1 MDTEEYDQLD
11 QFLSSDPD
19 KSIKILKYDENF
31 EILLN
36 F

>member
-19 KSIKILKYDENF
+19 KRCWPSHLVVSYHLINY
-31 EILLN
+31 
-36 F
+36 